1 MSSPEEKVN
10 KILSGK
16 IPIDTRNTKIARKVY
31 PGFDSF
37 DANRKLEILLEVNK
51 SYDQLVSSITKG
63 ALELL
68 GLN

>member
-51 SYDQLVSSITKG
+51 SYD
-63 ALELL
+63 
-68 GLN
+68 